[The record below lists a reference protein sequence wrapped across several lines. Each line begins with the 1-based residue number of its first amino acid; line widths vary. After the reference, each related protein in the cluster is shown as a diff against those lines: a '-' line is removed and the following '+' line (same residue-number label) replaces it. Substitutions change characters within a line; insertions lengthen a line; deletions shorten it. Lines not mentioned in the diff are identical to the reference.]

1 MAIAE
6 TVVGIVEVVM
16 MSIAGLLRGALHIE
30 VVVVITLLLLDVL
43 HLMVVEG
50 QEGSDRGR
58 FLILLMAVRKG
69 AMDTVLGKAAGYR
82 VLVSSV

>member
-6 TVVGIVEVVM
+6 TVVGIAEVVM

-43 HLMVVEG
+43 HLMAEG

-69 AMDTVLGKAAGYR
+69 AMDTVLGKAAGYQI
-82 VLVSSV
+82 LVSSV